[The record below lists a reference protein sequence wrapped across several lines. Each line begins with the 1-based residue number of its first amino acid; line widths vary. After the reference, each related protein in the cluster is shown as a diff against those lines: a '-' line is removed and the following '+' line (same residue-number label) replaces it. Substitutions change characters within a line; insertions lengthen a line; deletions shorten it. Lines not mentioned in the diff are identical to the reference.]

1 LYYIA
6 VYILLLLFLILFQ
19 KKKSPIFTV
28 KKKKNWFLP
37 SLSLFLL
44 YGSLEQ
50 GQLITNILY
59 KDGIWGL
66 WFLWIGT
73 ISFFVI
79 PIVFAPIWRKL
90 NLKTDND
97 FILLRFPGK
106 DGLILYHFRAIFL
119 SVLVIPILVSFHA
132 IAFSRIIEVYFN
144 VTDLNSKFIVCFII
158 LCVVIKNRFE
168 LKLKTD
174 ALNALI
180 YLIVF
185 LIVIIYLFRNH
196 DFSLSIAQQ
205 LVHIGPDHASL
216 FPPKGNKI
224 EWGNFWIVLFIQWWS
239 TSMMDGSGPEMIRY
253 TALKNNKEILKT
265 AIISASLHLLITF
278 ILLAISLL
286 LVVKIKNNSGEIQFV
301 VLLFESVPNVLKG
314 ICMVGFLALFISGVE
329 SLLSWG
335 GGLLHYEKINYN
347 ANLREEVNT
356 KRAYLFMFI
365 ISMIGC
371 LCTLLFENLHQ
382 IILFIFSISAG
393 VAPVFILRWIWRKIN
408 GWSQLSAMFSSAFY
422 TLIFTY
428 FFQNHQQVLG
438 LSFASAR
445 LTFVTLL
452 TSLTWVIITIISSEQ
467 ISKQAFEQIKLTSLK
482 PFLAAL
488 ILGAVFLSLLASSV
502 YFLVQF

>member
-1 LYYIA
+1 M
-6 VYILLLLFLILFQ
+6 LLFLILIQ
-19 KKKSPIFTV
+19 KKKIPIFTV
-28 KKKKNWFLP
+28 QKKKNWFLP

-59 KDGIWGL
+59 KEGIWGL
-66 WFLWIGT
+66 WFLWVGT
-73 ISFFVI
+73 ISIFVI

-119 SVLVIPILVSFHA
+119 SILVIPILISFHA
-132 IAFSRIIEVYFN
+132 IAFSRIIEVYLN
-144 VTDLNSKFIVCFII
+144 LNPINSKLII
-158 LCVVIKNRFE
+158 CLIIIGVVLKNRFE

-174 ALNALI
+174 ALNGLI
-180 YLIVF
+180 YFVVF
-185 LIVIIYLFRNH
+185 IIIIIYLCRTH
-196 DFSLSIAQQ
+196 DFSISIAQQ
-205 LVHIGPDHASL
+205 LAKIGPDHDSL
-216 FPPKGNKI
+216 IPPRGNKI
-224 EWGNFWIVLFIQWWS
+224 EWGNFWIVLLIQWWS

-265 AIISASLHLLITF
+265 AIASTILQLLISLI
-278 ILLAISLL
+278 ILSICLL
-286 LVVKIKNNSGEIQFV
+286 LVVKIKNNSGEIEFIEM
-301 VLLFESVPNVLKG
+301 LFNKIPNALKG
-314 ICMVGFLALFISGVE
+314 ICMVGFLALFISAIE

-335 GGLLHYEKINYN
+335 GGLLHFEKINYN
-347 ANLREEVNT
+347 ENLREEVNN
-356 KRAYLFMFI
+356 KKAYLFMFI
-365 ISMIGC
+365 ISLIGC
-371 LCTLLFENLHQ
+371 LCTVLFENLHQ

-438 LSFASAR
+438 LSFTSAR
-445 LTFVTLL
+445 LTIVTLL
-452 TSLTWVIITIISSEQ
+452 ASLTWVIITIISSEQ

-482 PFLAAL
+482 PFLIAL
-488 ILGAVFLSLLASSV
+488 LLGTISLGLFVVFV
-502 YFLVQF
+502 YFFIKL

>member
-1 LYYIA
+1 LYYIV
-6 VYILLLLFLILFQ
+6 VYILLLLFLILIQ
-19 KKKSPIFTV
+19 KKKSSIFTV

-44 YGSLEQ
+44 YCSLEQ

-59 KDGIWGL
+59 KEGIWGL
-66 WFLWIGT
+66 WFLWVGT
-73 ISFFVI
+73 ISIFVI

-119 SVLVIPILVSFHA
+119 SILVIPILVSFHA

-144 VTDLNSKFIVCFII
+144 VTALNSKFIVCFII
-158 LCVVIKNRFE
+158 LCVVLKNRFE

-174 ALNALI
+174 ALNAGI
-180 YLIVF
+180 YLVVFIIVT
-185 LIVIIYLFRNH
+185 LYLCQSH

-205 LVHIGPDHASL
+205 LAKIGPDHASL
-216 FPPKGNKI
+216 VPPDGNKI
-224 EWGNFWIVLFIQWWS
+224 EWGNFWIVLLIQWWS
-239 TSMMDGSGPEMIRY
+239 TTMMDGSGPEMIRF
-253 TALKNNKEILKT
+253 TALKNNKEIFKT
-265 AIISASLHLLITF
+265 AIITASLQLLMTL

-301 VLLFESVPNVLKG
+301 VLLFESIPNVLKG
-314 ICMVGFLALFISGVE
+314 ICMVGFLALFMSGVE

-335 GGLLHYEKINYN
+335 GGLLHFEKINYN
-347 ANLREEVNT
+347 KNLREEVNS
-356 KRAYLFMFI
+356 KKAYFFMFI

-408 GWSQLSAMFSSAFY
+408 GWSQLSAMFTSAFY
-422 TLIFTY
+422 TLIFT
-428 FFQNHQQVLG
+428 FIFQNQQQVMG
-438 LSFASAR
+438 LPFASAR

-452 TSLTWVIITIISSEQ
+452 TSATWLLITLISPNQ
-467 ISKQAFEQIKLTSLK
+467 ISKEAFSQIRITSLK
-482 PFLAAL
+482 PFLIA
-488 ILGAVFLSLLASSV
+488 ILFGTISLGLFVVFV
-502 YFLVQF
+502 YFFIQL